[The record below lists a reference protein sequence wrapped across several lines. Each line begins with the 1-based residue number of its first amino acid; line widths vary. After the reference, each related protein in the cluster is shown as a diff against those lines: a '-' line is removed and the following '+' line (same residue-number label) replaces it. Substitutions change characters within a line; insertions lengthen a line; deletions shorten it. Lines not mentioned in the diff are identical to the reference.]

1 MAAAPLPLCHDRA
14 LTDATDPDATDPTG
28 SDPTHTSPSGSDP
41 THTGPTGPDPT
52 HTDPTGPD
60 PAPTAVVTRPGSL
73 VDLDRPGIT
82 VRHAMARRLERPK
95 AMPTDILPA
104 L

>member
-14 LTDATDPDATDPTG
+14 LTDATDPDATC
-28 SDPTHTSPSGSDP
+28 SDATD
-41 THTGPTGPDPT
+41 PTGPDPT

-60 PAPTAVVTRPGSL
+60 PTPTAVVIRPVSLVDLDRPVSL

-82 VRHAMARRLERPK
+82 GRHAMARRLERPQ

>member
-14 LTDATDPDATDPTG
+14 LTDATDPDATC
-28 SDPTHTSPSGSDP
+28 SDATD
-41 THTGPTGPDPT
+41 PTGPDPT

-60 PAPTAVVTRPGSL
+60 PTPTAVVIRPVSL

-82 VRHAMARRLERPK
+82 GRHAMARRLERPK

-104 L
+104 P